1 MADPDFELPGA
12 RFYFTCPAGSSS
24 FSHFFF
30 FPQNKLG
37 GAAPRAPPLDPTLH
51 LFVHFCVR
59 EGIVTNEETNAGD
72 GVTHAIDETDTDE
85 SKHEK
90 RKSRA
95 KSVTLKDNA
104 LIRSNSGKLLS

>member
-1 MADPDFELPGA
+1 M
-12 RFYFTCPAGSSS
+12 
-24 FSHFFF
+24 
-30 FPQNKLG
+30 
-37 GAAPRAPPLDPTLH
+37 
-51 LFVHFCVR
+51 
-59 EGIVTNEETNAGD
+59 TNEETNAGD
-72 GVTHAIDETDTDE
+72 GVTHVIDETDTDE